1 MEGPRRRN
9 DAKGGARGFTETT
22 AAWGA
27 GTVLAQY
34 GIVLRLQS
42 DVRNHL
48 VIVDSGL
55 LGAVTDRKYAGW
67 PDEDHLKRVRTAKAR
82 FFTGSWTIGARRSI

>member
-1 MEGPRRRN
+1 MVTEGPRRRN

-34 GIVLRLQS
+34 GIVLGLQS
-42 DVRNHL
+42 DGRKHL
-48 VIVDSGL
+48 VIVDSEL
-55 LGAVTDRKYAGW
+55 LGVVTDREY
-67 PDEDHLKRVRTAKAR
+67 
-82 FFTGSWTIGARRSI
+82 TG